1 MKWIRNIIKT
11 TILFLAQIPV
21 LVSAQGVNPLKS
33 LTDVGQQVYGNAS
46 PPDIKVTIGKVVQ
59 ILLGFIGILF
69 VVLIIV
75 GGFRWMTSGGN
86 EQKIDEAKRLIT
98 NATIGL
104 VVVVLAYSIAFSVT
118 KWLSTATSVNSS
130 VVPGSGSP

>member
-1 MKWIRNIIKT
+1 MKGIRN
-11 TILFLAQIPV
+11 TIGISALFMSQIPA
-21 LVSAQGVNPLKS
+21 LVNAQGVDPLKS
-33 LTDVGQQVYGNAS
+33 LTNVGQQVYGNAT

-104 VVVVLAYSIAFSVT
+104 VVIVLAYSIAFSVT
-118 KWLSTATSVNSS
+118 KWLSIATSGDSS
-130 VVPGSGSP
+130 GVPGSGSP